1 MPVNKEVARE
11 KLILAGERLVA
22 RHGLEGLSL
31 RKVNLEAGQ
40 KNTSAALYHFG
51 SRAGLLLATFDYR
64 LEHTDQRRHQLLDE
78 DESDLRALI
87 RAWVLP
93 DVEEI
98 TEAEGGTHHARFMA
112 IVCNHPELNFDEL
125 WDRPHASSFRR
136 LAFAL
141 RRLLPELPETIFSM
155 RFGMAMMQSIYA
167 IADQERLL
175 AAGNQPVSSAL
186 FVSHL
191 IDSMEALFMA
201 PLSKETQQE
210 LERVSATK
218 KSTVN
223 Q

>member
-1 MPVNKEVARE
+1 MPVNKEIARE

-51 SRAGLLLATFDYR
+51 NRAGLLLAIFDYR

-78 DESDLRALI
+78 DESHLRSLI

-98 TEAEGGTHHARFMA
+98 TQAEGGSSHARFMA
-112 IVCNHPELNFDEL
+112 IVCNDPELNFDGL
-125 WDRPHASSFRR
+125 WDRPQASSFRR
-136 LAFAL
+136 LAFSL
-141 RRLLPELPETIFSM
+141 RKLLPDLPEKVFSM

-167 IADQERLL
+167 MADKERLI
-175 AAGNQPVSSAL
+175 ATGNRQISAAL

-191 IDSMEALFMA
+191 IDSLEALFKA
-201 PLSKETQQE
+201 PLSAQTLQE
-210 LERVSATK
+210 LERTIA
-218 KSTVN
+218 
-223 Q
+223 